1 MKMFLYHASS
11 MLNLWPKRVKSDA
24 RQHKIANSEEQK
36 MEKARLGLIARLGGE
51 FDSYMKIH

>member
-1 MKMFLYHASS
+1 

-24 RQHKIANSEEQK
+24 RQHKIAKSEEQK
-36 MEKARLGLIARLGGE
+36 MAKAMLGGE

>member
-1 MKMFLYHASS
+1 MFLYHATSP
-11 MLNLWPKRVKSDA
+11 LNLWPKRVKSDA